1 MPNSRFYS
9 SIALPTTLTTPI
21 SPSDTTIS
29 VASVTGFPSLPYT
42 LALDYGASNEELVQ
56 VNAVGGLSLDVT
68 RAIDGT
74 SASAHNPGAVVRH
87 VSSARD
93 FTDSRTHEASSTG
106 VHGVTGAVV
115 GTTDTQTLSNKTL
128 TGAQISGGGT
138 INGTFSGTATFS
150 GLITFS
156 SNATFN
162 GEIAHNNL
170 YRGVRPTVNDSQW
183 ETRITGDAN
192 ARFFVRADGAHRW
205 GPGTS
210 LADSTFERVAANQF
224 RSDSS
229 IRVDRTASSSN
240 GLATRINTDTNDRW
254 RVSAGGAMTWG
265 NGAGSF
271 PFSLTNSGPTMQWTG
286 DMDFFGI
293 LNVITGAV
301 NSPLVTASGFTT
313 MSGTPT
319 AQSGWSLTDSN
330 AIKSAGVLTWTALLS
345 RTGGT
350 ITATATGN
358 VSPDEPVV
366 TIPSSWRPASVTTAV
381 ASLPGGF
388 VATNTSG
395 GVLLSSAGVISIS
408 DMNSTSTIVNGDVI
422 RLTYTYVTDAT

>member
-9 SIALPTTLTTPI
+9 SIALPTTLTIPI

-29 VASVTGFPSLPYT
+29 VASVTGFPTSLPYT

-56 VNAVGGLSLDVT
+56 VNSVGGLSLDVT
-68 RAIDGT
+68 RSIDGT
-74 SASAHNPGAVVRH
+74 SASSHNPGAVVRH

-93 FTDSRTHEASSTG
+93 FTDSRTHEASSSG

-115 GTTDTQTLSNKTL
+115 GTTDTQTLSSKTL
-128 TGAQISGGGT
+128 NGGT
-138 INGTFSGTATFS
+138 LNGTFSGTATFS
-150 GLITFS
+150 GPITFS

-170 YRGVRPTVNDSQW
+170 YRGVRPTTADSQW

-205 GPGTS
+205 GPGTT

-224 RSDSS
+224 RSDSA
-229 IRVDRTASSSN
+229 IRVERTPSSSI
-240 GLATRINTDTNDRW
+240 GFSTRISGDTGERW
-254 RVSAGGAMTWG
+254 RVTAGGAMSWG

-271 PFSLTNSGPTMQWTG
+271 PFSLTNSGATMQWTG
-286 DMDFFGI
+286 DLDFFGT

-301 NSPLVTASGFTT
+301 NAPLVTASGFTT

-319 AQSGWSLTDSN
+319 AATGWSLNSAH
-330 AIKSAGVLTWTALLS
+330 AISSAGVVTWIALLT

-350 ITATATGN
+350 VTASSSGN
-358 VSPDEPVV
+358 VSPDLAVV
-366 TIPSSWRPASVTTAV
+366 TLPSSWRPASYITDITAV
-381 ASLPGGF
+381 PGAF
-388 VATNTSG
+388 VAELTSG
-395 GVLLSSAGVISIS
+395 GVIINASGVVLIT
-408 DMNSTSTIVNGDVI
+408 DMNPTSTIANGEVI
-422 RLTYTYVTDAT
+422 RLSYSYVTDAT